1 MEEEKRLEEGL
12 SEKIEDSEQKELNDN
27 IKEETS
33 NEDISNKKESDA
45 GKKEEEYY
53 FTAADLR
60 KQKKRAE
67 QRKKRMEKEAKLRN
81 RNVGRMYKSSAI
93 IAVFA
98 GIMQIIMGLPK
109 EDGMTNI
116 MLGATFI
123 CFGYLFYNMGTKAD
137 KEKKKQEENR

>member
-1 MEEEKRLEEGL
+1 MEDNKTFEEELETENVQ
-12 SEKIEDSEQKELNDN
+12 EDALV
-27 IKEETS
+27 ETTK
-33 NEDISNKKESDA
+33 EDISQVTENETSE
-45 GKKEEEYY
+45 KEEEYY
-53 FTAADLR
+53 FTAAELR
-60 KQKKRAE
+60 KQKKRAQ
-67 QRKKRMEKEAKLRN
+67 QRKKRMEKEEKLRN
-81 RNVGRMYKSSAI
+81 RNVGRMYKSSAV

-137 KEKKKQEENR
+137 REKKKQEENR

>member
-1 MEEEKRLEEGL
+1 MEENKVLEEEL
-12 SEKIEDSEQKELNDN
+12 DTEYENLQEDSLVKAA
-27 IKEETS
+27 KEENSQVIENDTS
-33 NEDISNKKESDA
+33 E
-45 GKKEEEYY
+45 KEEEYY
-53 FTAADLR
+53 FTAAELR

-67 QRKKRMEKEAKLRN
+67 QRKKRMEKEEKLRN
-81 RNVGRMYKSSAI
+81 RNVGRMYKSSAV

-98 GIMQIIMGLPK
+98 GIMQIIIGLPK

-137 KEKKKQEENR
+137 REKKKQEENR

>member
-1 MEEEKRLEEGL
+1 MQENKELDKDTIEEI
-12 SEKIEDSEQKELNDN
+12 SEKTADENVENVQEQ
-27 IKEETS
+27 EES
-33 NEDISNKKESDA
+33 
-45 GKKEEEYY
+45 EYY

-60 KQKKRAE
+60 KQQKRAE
-67 QRKKRMEKEAKLRN
+67 KRRKQVEKEEKLRK
-81 RNVGRMYKSSAI
+81 RNVSRMYKSSAV

-123 CFGYLFYNMGTKAD
+123 CCGYLFYTMGVKVD
-137 KEKKKQEENR
+137 KDKKKEEENR